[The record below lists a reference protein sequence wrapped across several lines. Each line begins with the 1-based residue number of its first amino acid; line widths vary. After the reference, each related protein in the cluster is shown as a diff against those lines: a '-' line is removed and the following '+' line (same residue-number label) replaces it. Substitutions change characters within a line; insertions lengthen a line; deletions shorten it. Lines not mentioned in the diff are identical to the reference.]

1 MPSRERGHF
10 SFMSYIQGE
19 GRSQGTLFPVVL
31 DDLVPSD
38 HVCRVIDAFVE
49 GLAMAELG
57 FERAEAADTGRPGY
71 DPRDL
76 LKLYLYGYLHQLRSS
91 RRLEAEC
98 RRNVE
103 LMWLLG
109 RLYPDHKSI
118 AEFRRMHREAVTAAG
133 AELVRFARSVGLIR
147 GEWIAVD
154 GTKFRAVAS
163 VGSVRERQALEKYL
177 DSCEQADEEAQA
189 VLDPSAVQAALDKL
203 KKHAEPEARPMRMA
217 GGFAPA
223 YNVQTAVDAEHALIV
238 AHAVTLDAADNRQ
251 LEPMAEAAKKA
262 LEADTLNI
270 VADAGYSNGEQ
281 ASRCE
286 AAGLIPHVPA
296 NRGVNNQGDGT
307 LFDRS
312 LFVYQPESDS
322 FQCPAGKTL
331 DRKQLHRKDRT
342 VLYQASAADCG
353 ACSLKPRCT
362 PSARRMLGRHMD
374 EDALNRM
381 HQRATPELMRLRRS
395 TVEHPFGTLKYA
407 IFGHPRLLLRGLSGA
422 RTEIGI
428 GVMAYNLKRMLN
440 LLGATRLIQALNT
453 A

>member
-1 MPSRERGHF
+1 MA
-10 SFMSYIQGE
+10 YIAGE
-19 GRSQGTLFPVVL
+19 GRGQGTLFPVVL

-38 HVCRVIDAFVE
+38 HVCRVIDAFVD
-49 GLAMAELG
+49 GLGMAELG

-118 AEFRRMHREAVTAAG
+118 AEFRRVHREAVTAAG
-133 AELVRFARSVGLIR
+133 AQLVRFAQSVGLIR

-154 GTKFRAVAS
+154 GSKFRAVAS
-163 VGSVRERQALEKYL
+163 MSSVRERQALEKYL
-177 DSCEQADEEAQA
+177 DSCEKADEESQA
-189 VLDPSAVQAALDKL
+189 VIDPSAVQAALDKL
-203 KKHAEPEARPMRMA
+203 RQHREPEARLMRMA
-217 GGFAPA
+217 GSFAPA

-238 AHAVTLDAADNRQ
+238 AHAVTLDAGDNRC

-281 ASRCE
+281 AGRCE
-286 AAGLIPHVPA
+286 AAGLVPHVPA

-312 LFVYQPESDS
+312 LFLYQPESDS
-322 FQCPAGKTL
+322 FQCPAGKTVH
-331 DRKQLHRKDRT
+331 RKQLHRKDRT

-353 ACSLKPRCT
+353 RCSLKPRCT
-362 PSARRMLGRHMD
+362 TSPQRMLSRHMD

-395 TVEHPFGTLKYA
+395 TVEHPFGTLKYR
-407 IFGHPRLLLRGLSGA
+407 IFGHPRLLLRGLAGA
-422 RTEIGI
+422 KTEIAI
-428 GVMAYNLKRMLN
+428 AVMAYNLKRIVN
-440 LLGATRLIQALNT
+440 LLGASYLTRALKP

>member
-163 VGSVRERQALEKYL
+163 AGSVRERQALEKYL

-286 AAGLIPHVPA
+286 AAGLVPHVPA
-296 NRGVNNQGDGT
+296 NRAINNQGDGNF
-307 LFDRS
+307 FDRS
-312 LFVYQPESDS
+312 RFSYQLESDS
-322 FQCPAGKTL
+322 FLCPAGKKL
-331 DRKQLHRKDRT
+331 ERKQLHREKRS
-342 VLYQASAADCG
+342 VYYQASALDCG
-353 ACSLKPRCT
+353 NCPLKPRCT
-362 PSARRMLGRHMD
+362 AAAQRILSRHLD
-374 EDALNRM
+374 DDALTRM
-381 HQRATPELMRLRRS
+381 HQRATSELMRLRRS
-395 TVEHPFGTLKYA
+395 TVEHPFGTLKYC

-428 GVMAYNLKRMLN
+428 GIMAYNLKRMVN
-440 LLGATRLIQALNT
+440 LLGATRLIQALTT

>member
-1 MPSRERGHF
+1 MG
-10 SFMSYIQGE
+10 YIQGE

-31 DDLVPSD
+31 DDLVPAD
-38 HVCRVIDAFVE
+38 HVCRVIDAFVD

-57 FERAEAADTGRPGY
+57 FERSEAADTGRPGY

-76 LKLYLYGYLHQLRSS
+76 LNLYLYGYLHQLRSS

-118 AEFRRMHREAVTAAG
+118 AEFRRLHREAVTQAG
-133 AELVRFARSVGLIR
+133 AQLVRFAQSVGLIR

-154 GTKFRAVAS
+154 GSKFRAVAS
-163 VGSVRERQALEKYL
+163 IGSVLERQALEKYL
-177 DSCEQADEEAQA
+177 DSCEKADDESQT
-189 VLDPSAVQAALDKL
+189 VIDPSAVQAALEKL
-203 KKHAEPEARPMRMA
+203 KQHPEPEARLMRMA
-217 GGFAPA
+217 GSFAPA

-238 AHAVTLDAADNRQ
+238 AHAVTLDVADSRC
-251 LEPMAEAAKKA
+251 LEPMAEAAHRA
-262 LEADTLNI
+262 LDRPATLNI

-286 AAGLIPHVPA
+286 AAGLMPHVPGK
-296 NRGVNNQGDGT
+296 RGVNNQGDGT

-312 LFVYQPESDS
+312 HFLYQPGSDS
-322 FQCPAGKTL
+322 YLCPAGKTVE
-331 DRKQLHRKDRT
+331 RKQLHRKDRA
-342 VLYQASAADCG
+342 VLYQAKTSDCG
-353 ACSLKPRCT
+353 SCAMKPRCT
-362 PSARRMLGRHMD
+362 RSQQRMLSRHMD
-374 EDALNRM
+374 DDALDRM

-395 TVEHPFGTLKYA
+395 TVEHPFGTLKYR

-422 RTEIGI
+422 RIEIGI
-428 GVMAYNLKRMLN
+428 AVMVYNLKRMVN
-440 LLGATRLIQALNT
+440 LLGAIRLTKALKP

>member
-1 MPSRERGHF
+1 
-10 SFMSYIQGE
+10 MSYIRGE

-31 DDLVPSD
+31 DDLVGAD
-38 HVCRVIDAFVE
+38 HVCRVIDAFVD

-133 AELVRFARSVGLIR
+133 VELVRFARSCGLIR
-147 GEWIAVD
+147 GEWIAID
-154 GTKFRAVAS
+154 GSKFRAVAS
-163 VGSVRERQALEKYL
+163 ADSVREREALRRYL
-177 DSCEQADEEAQA
+177 DSMESADAEQQSAI
-189 VLDPSAVQAALDKL
+189 DPSAVQAAIEKL
-203 KKHAEPEARPMRMA
+203 RRHPEPEAHFMPVA
-217 GGFAPA
+217 KTKAPA

-238 AHAVTLDAADNRQ
+238 AHAITLDAGDNRC
-251 LEPMAEAAKKA
+251 LEPMAEAARAA
-262 LEADTLNI
+262 LDPVAVVNI

-286 AAGLIPHVPA
+286 EAGMVPHVPA
-296 NRGVNNQGDGT
+296 TRGVNNQGGGN

-312 LFVYQPESDS
+312 LFTYQPETDTYL
-322 FQCPAGKTL
+322 CPAGKTVH
-331 DRKQLHRKDRT
+331 RKQLHRKDRA
-342 VLYQASAADCG
+342 VLYQAQASDCG
-353 ACSLKPRCT
+353 SCSLKPRCT
-362 PSARRMLGRHMD
+362 QAPQRMLSRHMD
-374 EDALNRM
+374 EEALNRM
-381 HQRATPELMRLRRS
+381 HQRTTPALMRLRRS
-395 TVEHPFGTLKYA
+395 TVEHPFATLKYR
-407 IFGHPRLLLRGLSGA
+407 IFGHPRFLLRGLQGTH
-422 RTEIGI
+422 TEISLAI
-428 GVMAYNLKRMLN
+428 MAYNLKRMVN
-440 LLGATRLIQALNT
+440 LLGANHLNRAL
-453 A
+453 APA

>member
-1 MPSRERGHF
+1 MG
-10 SFMSYIQGE
+10 YIQGE

-31 DDLVPSD
+31 DDLVPAD
-38 HVCRVIDAFVE
+38 HVCRVIDAFVA

-57 FERAEAADTGRPGY
+57 FERAEASGTGRPGY

-133 AELVRFARSVGLIR
+133 ARLVRFAQSVGLIR

-154 GTKFRAVAS
+154 GSKFRAVAS
-163 VGSVRERQALEKYL
+163 AGSVRERQALEKYL
-177 DSCEQADEEAQA
+177 DSCEKADEEAQA
-189 VLDPSAVQAALDKL
+189 VIDPLAVQAALDKL
-203 KKHAEPEARPMRMA
+203 RQHPEPEARMMRTA
-217 GGFAPA
+217 GSFAPA

-251 LEPMAEAAKKA
+251 LEPMAEAAREA
-262 LEADTLNI
+262 LGRPATLNI
-270 VADAGYSNGEQ
+270 VADKGYSNGEQ
-281 ASRCE
+281 AGRCE
-286 AAGLIPHVPA
+286 TAGLIPHVPA
-296 NRGVNNQGDGT
+296 NRAINNQGEGT
-307 LFDRS
+307 FFDRS
-312 LFVYQPESDS
+312 RFTYLPGSDS
-322 FQCPAGKTL
+322 FLCPAGKRL
-331 DRKQLHRKDRT
+331 ERKQLHREKRS
-342 VLYQASAADCG
+342 VYYQAHTSDCG
-353 ACSLKPRCT
+353 NCPLKPRCT
-362 PSARRMLGRHMD
+362 AAAQRILSRHLD
-374 EDALNRM
+374 DDALTRM
-381 HQRATPELMRLRRS
+381 HQRATPELMGLRRS
-395 TVEHPFGTLKYA
+395 TVEHPFGTLKYR

-428 GVMAYNLKRMLN
+428 GVMAYNLKRMVN
-440 LLGATRLIQALNT
+440 LLGANRLIQSLT
-453 A
+453 T

>member
-1 MPSRERGHF
+1 MG
-10 SFMSYIQGE
+10 YIVGD

-31 DDLVPSD
+31 DDLVPAD
-38 HVCRVIDAFVE
+38 HVCRVLDAFVE

-109 RLYPDHKSI
+109 GLYPDHKSI
-118 AEFRRMHREAVTAAG
+118 AEFRRIHRDAVTAAG
-133 AELVRFARSVGLIR
+133 AELVRFARSCGLIR

-154 GTKFRAVAS
+154 GSKFRAVAS
-163 VGSVRERQALEKYL
+163 MSSVRERQALEKYL
-177 DSCEQADEEAQA
+177 ESCAKADEESQS
-189 VLDPSAVQAALDKL
+189 VIDPSAVQAALEKL
-203 KKHAEPEARPMRMA
+203 RQHPEPEARLMRTA
-217 GGFAPA
+217 GSFAPA

-238 AHAVTLDAADNRQ
+238 THAVTLDVADSRC
-251 LEPMAEAAKKA
+251 LEPMAEAAHQA
-262 LEADTLNI
+262 LERPARLNI

-281 ASRCE
+281 AARCE
-286 AAGLIPHVPA
+286 AACWVPHVPA

-307 LFDRS
+307 LLDRS
-312 LFVYQPESDS
+312 QFVYRPESDTYL
-322 FQCPAGKTL
+322 CPAGKTVE
-331 DRKQLHRKDRT
+331 RKQLHRKDRA
-342 VLYQASAADCG
+342 VLYQARAADCG
-353 ACSLKPRCT
+353 ACAIKPHCT
-362 PSARRMLGRHMD
+362 QSPQRMLSRHLD
-374 EDALNRM
+374 DDALNRM

-395 TVEHPFGTLKYA
+395 IVEHPFGTLKYR

-422 RTEIGI
+422 KTEIAI
-428 GVMAYNLKRMLN
+428 AVMAYNLKRMVN
-440 LLGATRLIQALNT
+440 LLGASRLTNALSP